1 MSRLSQLAIRRNNN
15 SNAIVQTNSN
25 AIVQNNSNAIVQRN
39 SNSSLPSM
47 LGQNMQ
53 LMSGVRKGNN
63 YYIAIHGN
71 SFNEIKKSFKIPIE
85 IMEQFYNN
93 GETEDVNA
101 VIAFALESLVMQ
113 MRGSF

>member
-1 MSRLSQLAIRRNNN
+1 MSNSKLSQLAIRRGNNSNAIIQNNN
-15 SNAIVQTNSN
+15 SNAI
-25 AIVQNNSNAIVQRN
+25 IQRN

-53 LMSGVRKGNN
+53 LMSGVRKGDN

-85 IMEQFYNN
+85 VMEEFYNN
-93 GETEDVNA
+93 GMEEDVNA

-113 MRGSF
+113 MRGGF